1 MTVAQNEYKTL
12 KHDKVSAL
20 LHWQWCKLMDS
31 RRMRNNMNTVENE
44 IIVFENDEVKIL
56 WDFSIQTETKI
67 DHNKPD
73 LICLKKKKI

>member
-1 MTVAQNEYKTL
+1 
-12 KHDKVSAL
+12 
-20 LHWQWCKLMDS
+20 
-31 RRMRNNMNTVENE
+31 MRNNMNTVENE

-73 LICLKKKKI
+73 LICLKKKKIWYIVNVANPFHPQIEREESKN

>member
-1 MTVAQNEYKTL
+1 
-12 KHDKVSAL
+12 
-20 LHWQWCKLMDS
+20 
-31 RRMRNNMNTVENE
+31 MNTVENE